1 MPNRS
6 KAHWMRR
13 VPEVTEPAVV
23 CGSLR
28 VMHIWGTAITI
39 DVRDPVA
46 IEAVDGV
53 CTWFQR
59 VDDIFSTWRADSEV
73 SRLARRELSL
83 REVSAELRTVLELCD
98 QVSEDSHGAF
108 DIHVGADPRVEPREG
123 LGPIDPSGLVKG
135 WALQRAAEDLR
146 RAGATNFAINAGGD
160 VITAGVPRPGERWRV
175 GIRHPWQRD
184 KVAMVLE
191 VSDVGVATSGRYE
204 RGDHI
209 IDPRTG
215 QPASGL
221 MSVTVVAED
230 LAFADG
236 YATAALVLGDE
247 GPAWLARRSLASL
260 AISDDG
266 TATLTDELQCYR
278 VDWEASAPPDA

>member
-1 MPNRS
+1 MC
-6 KAHWMRR
+6 A
-13 VPEVTEPAVV
+13 
-23 CGSLR
+23 
-28 VMHIWGTAITI
+28 
-39 DVRDPVA
+39 
-46 IEAVDGV
+46 
-53 CTWFQR
+53 WFQR

-73 SRLARRELSL
+73 SRLSRHERSL

-160 VITAGVPRPGERWRV
+160 VITAGSPRPGERWRV

-215 QPASGL
+215 QPARGL

-230 LAFADG
+230 LALADG
-236 YATAALVLGDE
+236 YATAALVLGEE
-247 GPAWLARRSLASL
+247 GPAWLARRSLAAL

-266 TATLTDELQCYR
+266 TATLTEELQRYR
-278 VDWEASAPPDA
+278 VDWDGSAPPAA